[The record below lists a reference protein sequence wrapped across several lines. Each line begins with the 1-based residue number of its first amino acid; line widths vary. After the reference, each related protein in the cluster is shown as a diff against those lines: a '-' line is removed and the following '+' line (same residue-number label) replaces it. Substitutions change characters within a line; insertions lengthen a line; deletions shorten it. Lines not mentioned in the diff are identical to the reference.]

1 MDANRVFVAGL
12 SAGGATLRCEAGGL
26 SAELEACLTDYV
38 RYVLER
44 DVRSARFVETLR
56 TLPGR
61 IESRSAI
68 SDV

>member
-1 MDANRVFVAGL
+1 MRVSG
-12 SAGGATLRCEAGGL
+12 EL
-26 SAELEACLTDYV
+26 SAELESCLTDYV

-56 TLPGR
+56 TLPRR
-61 IESRSAI
+61 IESQSAA